1 MKKFFVCFVA
11 LVISIS
17 FVGCKKKDSSHNY
30 DSTTSHYNIILDNKD
45 TACPSFLT
53 NETGFSS
60 ICDFNLLK
68 SKLQLYARRMFVF
81 IAFDKYVMRYN
92 VELNEID
99 RIVNLGSLDSF
110 QLHDITCS
118 SNGRY
123 MISCV
128 LNLDSNDPK
137 YTAKNYYLIDFDLQT
152 STLLA
157 DSFSEMNSK
166 IAEDKI
172 PEDVRKEYYNLSFS
186 IEELKSN
193 KISESKYV
201 HSIYNKFDNRNICTS
216 LIDLNTLV
224 VVCPIDTK
232 HNKLLKDYILLVIDL
247 NTDSLINE
255 LHFSFCQR

>member
-1 MKKFFVCFVA
+1 MKKLIVCLFSF
-11 LVISIS
+11 LISIC
-17 FVGCKKKDSSHNY
+17 FVGCPKNELSYEQNPTALQH
-30 DSTTSHYNIILDNKD
+30 NIILGDKS
-45 TACPSFLT
+45 TVYPSFLT
-53 NETGFSS
+53 IETGFSL
-60 ICDFNLLK
+60 IEDFNL
-68 SKLQLYARRMFVF
+68 SKTRLQLYGRELFVF
-81 IAFDKYVMRYN
+81 IAFDRYVMRYN

-137 YTAKNYYLIDFDLQT
+137 YTAKNYYLIDFELQT

-166 IAEDKI
+166 IAEEKI
-172 PEDVRKEYYNLSFS
+172 PKDVRKEYYALSFS
-186 IEELKSN
+186 VEELKSN
-193 KISESKYV
+193 KTAESKYV
-201 HSIYNKFDNRNICTS
+201 RSIYEKFDNSNISIS
-216 LIDLNTLV
+216 LIDLDTLA
-224 VVCPIDTK
+224 VVCPADTK
-232 HNKLLKDYILLVIDL
+232 YNEFLKDYILLVIDL